1 MLKLLKRLFSRP
13 ATTAQADAV
22 EPLSDADILR
32 EYFSPPAEAI
42 DALAEFTRR
51 VAAPLGNTEA
61 DRLAA
66 WVRTGGQPGDDIA
79 DLLVGWDPEADVAW
93 TLAIGVDWK
102 ASDEIAWQANALL
115 DTLGIAARWEWTRDP
130 SEHTVAIGL
139 LDFGDWLR
147 PHGYHL
153 LHVDTGGDE
162 YFAFPLRAALLDEA
176 LAHAGRAGLKVEQA
190 EAFRVSQQIRSK
202 SSPNGFR

>member
-1 MLKLLKRLFSRP
+1 MLKFFKRLFSQP
-13 ATTAQADAV
+13 ATTAQADTT

-32 EYFSPPAEAI
+32 AYFSPPTEAI
-42 DALAEFTRR
+42 DALAEFARL

-79 DLLVGWDPEADVAW
+79 ELLVWAIARDPGEDVAG
-93 TLAIGVDWK
+93 TLTIWVDWK
-102 ASDEIAWQANALL
+102 ASDEIEWQANRLL
-115 DTLGIAARWEWTRDP
+115 DTLGAAARWEWTRAPD
-130 SEHTVAIGL
+130 EHTVPIGL

-153 LHVDTGGDE
+153 LHVETGGDD
-162 YFAFPLRAALLDEA
+162 YFAFPIQVTLLDAA
-176 LAHAGRAGLKVEQA
+176 LAHAERAGLKVEQA
-190 EAFRVSQQIRSK
+190 DAFRLSQQAF
-202 SSPNGFR
+202 P

>member
-1 MLKLLKRLFSRP
+1 MLKRFKRLFSRP
-13 ATTAQADAV
+13 APAREAEAGA
-22 EPLSDADILR
+22 LSDDDILR
-32 EYFSPPAEAI
+32 ESFSPPAEAI
-42 DALAEFTRR
+42 EALAEFARR

-61 DRLAA
+61 DRLATR
-66 WVRTGGQPGDDIA
+66 VRAGGQPGDDVA
-79 DLLVGWDPEADVAW
+79 DLLVGAIARDPEADVAW

-115 DTLGIAARWEWTRDP
+115 DTLGITARWEWTRDP

-153 LHVDTGGDE
+153 LHVDTGGDD
-162 YFAFPLRAALLDEA
+162 YFAVPLRATLLDEA
-176 LAHAGRAGLKVEQA
+176 LAHAGRAELKVEQA
-190 EAFRVSQQIRSK
+190 EAFRVSQHIE
-202 SSPNGFR
+202 P